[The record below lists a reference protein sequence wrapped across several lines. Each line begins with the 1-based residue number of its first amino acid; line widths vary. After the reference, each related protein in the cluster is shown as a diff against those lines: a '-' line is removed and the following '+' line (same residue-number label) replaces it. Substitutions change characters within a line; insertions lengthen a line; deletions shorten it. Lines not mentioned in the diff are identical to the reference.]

1 MPERHFI
8 LPEGASGEGISKGN
22 LVPLGP
28 PAGVRDPLRRG
39 PGVLLLFSIKS
50 KEESPCFAE
59 KVLNGRTT
67 NLVQEIFCA
76 NALYICRFRLV
87 GKGLERET
95 LLPFPRLRRFGT
107 HSETGSK
114 FLLLFSIKSKEE
126 SPCFAEKVLNGR
138 TANVAQAKLLRD
150 CAIFSLA
157 RMRPFKLPSS
167 STLSAFSANPP
178 TAPSLAPHPPAA
190 QPQADA

>member
-1 MPERHFI
+1 MTFLLIICWDEQMIKNDEVLPKRHFI
-8 LPEGASGEGISKGN
+8 LPEGACGEGISKGN

-28 PAGVRDPLRRG
+28 PVGVRDPLRRG
-39 PGVLLLFSIKS
+39 PG
-50 KEESPCFAE
+50 
-59 KVLNGRTT
+59 
-67 NLVQEIFCA
+67 
-76 NALYICRFRLV
+76 
-87 GKGLERET
+87 
-95 LLPFPRLRRFGT
+95 
-107 HSETGSK
+107 

-126 SPCFAEKVLNGR
+126 HPCFAEKVLNGR

-157 RMRPFKLPSS
+157 RMRPFKLPTS

-190 QPQADA
+190 QPPRDA

>member
-28 PAGVRDPLRRG
+28 PVGVRAPLRRG
-39 PGVLLLFSIKS
+39 PG
-50 KEESPCFAE
+50 
-59 KVLNGRTT
+59 
-67 NLVQEIFCA
+67 
-76 NALYICRFRLV
+76 
-87 GKGLERET
+87 
-95 LLPFPRLRRFGT
+95 
-107 HSETGSK
+107 

-126 SPCFAEKVLNGR
+126 SPCFAEKVPNGR
-138 TANVAQAKLLRD
+138 TTNLVQEIFCATALNQCEALLFFARLRPIGACAANSPLLK
-150 CAIFSLA
+150 S
-157 RMRPFKLPSS
+157 PSS

-178 TAPSLAPHPPAA
+178 TAPSPAPHPPAA

>member
-178 TAPSLAPHPPAA
+178 TAPSPAPHPPAA